1 MRKRPCPNIMQS
13 TIETPFPR
21 LGEALRAL
29 ITATGF
35 RPFIEEKGL
44 DKNLDDL
51 FREPANR
58 QGTLYELLEEI
69 QGKFFGEVVRECGE
83 GWNFIIPEWEN
94 FCHIIQHVV
103 QKVDVSRSQSEKV
116 RSLFEEYFI
125 IPFLAEFM
133 LHAVKT
139 QNGGDARE

>member
-1 MRKRPCPNIMQS
+1 MQS

-69 QGKFFGEVVRECGE
+69 QGKFF
-83 GWNFIIPEWEN
+83 
-94 FCHIIQHVV
+94 
-103 QKVDVSRSQSEKV
+103 
-116 RSLFEEYFI
+116 
-125 IPFLAEFM
+125 
-133 LHAVKT
+133 
-139 QNGGDARE
+139 

>member
-13 TIETPFPR
+13 IIETPFPR
-21 LGEALRAL
+21 LGEALRTL

-103 QKVDVSRSQSEKV
+103 QTVDVSRSQSEKSAQPV
-116 RSLFEEYFI
+116 
-125 IPFLAEFM
+125 
-133 LHAVKT
+133 
-139 QNGGDARE
+139 